1 MDEDCLNSVF
11 FYFKKRKEAE
21 QKVNLSNR
29 YYTLYDVGNYI
40 VLGDYVGFLGVK
52 KPQLFNK

>member
-1 MDEDCLNSVF
+1 LDEDCLNSVF

-29 YYTLYDVGNYI
+29 YYTLYDVGNYLI
-40 VLGDYVGFLGVK
+40 LGDYVVVFRRK
-52 KPQLFNK
+52 KTSTV